1 MRARRL
7 LDGAA
12 FGPEAMK
19 AIGQAFDAAWEQIKN
34 NFGDNPTVIEEAR
47 YRLANAVLS
56 VAAEDSRNVEV
67 LTRGALEAMAFNYRD
82 KAALG
87 APFVK

>member
-19 AIGQAFDAAWEQIKN
+19 AICQAFDAAWNQIKD
-34 NFGDNPTVIEEAR
+34 NFGDNPTVVEEAR
-47 YRLANAVLS
+47 CL
-56 VAAEDSRNVEV
+56 
-67 LTRGALEAMAFNYRD
+67 
-82 KAALG
+82 
-87 APFVK
+87 

>member
-19 AIGQAFDAAWEQIKN
+19 AICQAFDAAWNQIKD
-34 NFGDNPTVIEEAR
+34 NFGDNPTVVEEAR
-47 YRLANAVLS
+47 CRLANSVLS
-56 VAAEDSRNVEV
+56 VAHEDSRNVEA
-67 LTRGALEAMAFNYRD
+67 LTRGALEAMARNYRD
-82 KAALG
+82 KTSLR
-87 APFVK
+87 APFSN